1 MDKEA
6 GLEHTFHRTKIV
18 ATVGPACDTY
28 EKLLELVKA
37 GVNVFRL
44 NFSHGSHE
52 DKEKIIE
59 HIRRIN
65 EQEPYNICILGDL
78 QGPKLRVGEI
88 ENGVIEIKPG
98 DVLTFTN
105 EKLVGT
111 KERIYVSYP
120 NFHKDVKI
128 GNIIMI
134 DDGKLEVKVSKILK
148 NNDVQVVVILGGPL
162 SSKKGIN
169 LPDTKI
175 SLPAL
180 TEKDLVDLEFIIQQK
195 LDWVALSFVRTAKDL
210 VILRNKL
217 TEAKSKTK
225 IIAKIEKPEA
235 LQNIRDIIVESDGIM
250 VARGDLGVELPIE
263 QVPLIQKQLIR
274 KCLHRAKP
282 VIVATQM
289 MESMIERT
297 KPNRS
302 EITDV
307 ANAVLEGADAVML
320 SGETA
325 TGQHPTLVVET
336 MRKIIMEVERTDYRY
351 NLEEVLQPQP
361 HSPSFLSDAICYNAC
376 NLAKDCNADALIGMT
391 QSGYTGF
398 MLSSYRPK
406 APLYIFTKERSLV
419 NQLSV
424 SWGVRAFYYDEEE
437 SLDDI
442 FQDQIDILKE
452 SGFIKTGN
460 VAVSTGST
468 PVAFASTHQCFKNY
482 KTGIRV
488 SEFTS
493 LQVQMFFDSRGVFC
507 LLLFEVEQSGN
518 KNTHTFNHSHHS
530 SFNIQHSSLITD
542 HSFPHRNDYSCN
554 TQPTIL

>member
-1 MDKEA
+1 MAAKHASKYYHESMDREA
-6 GLEHTFHRTKIV
+6 AIAHKVHRTKIV

-28 EKLLELVKA
+28 DKLLNLVRA

-44 NFSHGSHE
+44 NFSHGIHE
-52 DKEKIIE
+52 DKAKIIE
-59 HIRRIN
+59 YIRKIN
-65 EQEPYNICILGDL
+65 KTEPFNIAIIGDL
-78 QGPKLRVGEI
+78 QGPKLRVGDI
-88 ENGVIEIKPG
+88 EGGAMEIKAG
-98 DVLTFTN
+98 DILTFTN
-105 EKLVGT
+105 EKITGN

-120 NFHKDVKI
+120 SLHNDVKV

-134 DDGKLEVKVSKILK
+134 DDGKLEVMVKKILK
-148 NNDVQVVVILGGPL
+148 NNDVQVEVILGGTL

-180 TEKDLVDLEFIIQQK
+180 TQKDLEDLEFIIEQK
-195 LDWVALSFVRTAKDL
+195 LDWVALSFVRSAKDL
-210 VILRNKL
+210 EILRKKL
-217 TEAKSKTK
+217 EQKDSKTK

-235 LQNIRDIIVESDGIM
+235 LDNLRDIIVESDAVMI
-250 VARGDLGVELPIE
+250 ARGDLGVELPVE
-263 QVPLIQKQLIR
+263 KVPLLQKQIIR

-289 MESMIERT
+289 MESMIEFN

-336 MRKIIMEVERTDYRY
+336 MCKIIKEVEATDYNY
-351 NLEEVLQPQP
+351 NREDELAPQP

-376 NLAKDCNADALIGMT
+376 KLAKDVDANALIGMT

-398 MLSSYRPK
+398 VLSSYRPK
-406 APLYIFTKERSLV
+406 APLYVFTKERSLV
-419 NQLSV
+419 NQLSL

-437 SLDDI
+437 SLDEII
-442 FQDQIDILKE
+442 FDQIDILKE
-452 SGFIKTGN
+452 RKFLKIGDIVVN
-460 VAVSTGST
+460 TGST
-468 PVAFASTHQCFKNY
+468 PVHMHLATNVLKIT
-482 KTGIRV
+482 K
-488 SEFTS
+488 
-493 LQVQMFFDSRGVFC
+493 
-507 LLLFEVEQSGN
+507 VE
-518 KNTHTFNHSHHS
+518 
-530 SFNIQHSSLITD
+530 
-542 HSFPHRNDYSCN
+542 
-554 TQPTIL
+554 